1 MKTTVYTKV
10 TTFIIFNN
18 EWVIITG
25 KFKNDTENKFKYA
38 GIRREWITDNKIN
51 RELNGG
57 QMCLGATVNDVIE
70 KITDVETVDHII
82 ETEGLDRF
90 EAVMRYFSEKY
101 SKA

>member
-25 KFKNDTENKFKYA
+25 KFKGDTENKFKYA

-57 QMCLGATVNDVIE
+57 QMCLGATVNEVIE
-70 KITDVETVDHII
+70 RITDLENVDYLVK
-82 ETEGLDRF
+82 TEGLDTF
-90 EAVMRYFSEKY
+90 EAVIRYFSEKNNK
-101 SKA
+101 S

>member
-1 MKTTVYTKV
+1 
-10 TTFIIFNN
+10 
-18 EWVIITG
+18 
-25 KFKNDTENKFKYA
+25 
-38 GIRREWITDNKIN
+38 
-51 RELNGG
+51 
-57 QMCLGATVNDVIE
+57 MCLGATVNDVIE